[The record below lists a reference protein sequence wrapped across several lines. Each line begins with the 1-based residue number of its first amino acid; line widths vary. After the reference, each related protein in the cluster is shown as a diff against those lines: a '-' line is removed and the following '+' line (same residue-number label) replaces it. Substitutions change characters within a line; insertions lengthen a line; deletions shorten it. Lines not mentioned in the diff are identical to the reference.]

1 MMTDRFRHS
10 GYSRLQLLSF
20 LPGGTEA
27 AGSGPEEHP
36 GGGSTATS
44 SWAAER
50 RFPLS
55 SLTCRGRYALATATG
70 GRTAVTRTIS
80 SA

>member
-20 LPGGTEA
+20 LPGGTEVA
-27 AGSGPEEHP
+27 GTGLRSTWAGSTTTG
-36 GGGSTATS
+36 

-50 RFPLS
+50 RSSPS
-55 SLTCRGRYALATATG
+55 SLTCCGGYALATATG